1 MVTHVH
7 LAHAMTRSRFH
18 WLMRARF
25 LAFILLLPQVGQAQD
40 WECIQVEAN
49 GNLTMGWQPDGIGA
63 VSYNLDHLLPPP
75 DFTSFT
81 QVSIDLTAE
90 PTGTV
95 LGSASGF
102 DFSSQSFCFTLQA
115 QDAFGSNMAGLSDT
129 LCTLHLEL
137 SAGLIPGTVDLDWNS
152 PFHFNPPPGFSGVY
166 AVEQLLP
173 DGTWLEVV
181 SAPWLIG
188 NSNTSIPVTQCDG
201 WVTYRITLTETG
213 GCVHRSN
220 QASIEVSDELDP
232 PPPQILAIDVDSLTG
247 EAQISWAPS
256 LAPDVAGYIVY
267 GCIGAIE
274 TVLTV
279 LEDPGQLN
287 WTNPDSE
294 AGNTIEYYNV
304 AAFDSCY
311 VGGLPDPGAANP
323 ACAPSMYLAV
333 DWTQCT
339 DQAELQWSPVLHWP
353 TGVDRYEIWASELT
367 QGGVESGPLLLGEV
381 DGTLNYFLHL
391 GANIGSLYRYR
402 IVAYAQGTGW
412 TQSSNTAE
420 NLFTYPGGPEW
431 MRWLEASIVT
441 DSVAVVRAEVD
452 ASSNEPHAYEL
463 WRNEPFDDD
472 FEFVSSIFSTGGIVQ
487 MLDSSIEGQV
497 GQYKYYLKVVN
508 ACGDS
513 VLGTSVAETIFL
525 NGTVLEDRLS
535 NALSWTAF
543 EGWDAQRTRQVLL
556 RGIQF
561 GGTLEEVEDFGPF
574 DFSYD
579 DELEDLIG
587 TPGEFCYR
595 VRAEQGDSGWV
606 SVSNEVCLT
615 LPPVVWIPNALV
627 YNGFN
632 NTWRPSIAF
641 ADVTD
646 YRLDV
651 FSRWGDLIWT
661 TDDPQAAWDGTV
673 DGAML
678 PEAFYPYTLRI
689 QDGAGRVVTRMGHVM
704 VVLRP

>member
-1 MVTHVH
+1 MLSSLSYRSFL
-7 LAHAMTRSRFH
+7 LALLAVGTAFAGRS
-18 WLMRARF
+18 
-25 LAFILLLPQVGQAQD
+25 QA

-49 GNLTMGWQPDGIGA
+49 GNLTIGWEADVTGASFYNVDHMLPAPD
-63 VSYNLDHLLPPP
+63 Y
-75 DFTSFT
+75 TSFT
-81 QVSIDLTAE
+81 QLSVDLAVE

-95 LGSASGF
+95 LGAAGGF
-102 DFSSQSFCFTLQA
+102 DFSGQSFCFTLQA
-115 QDAFGSNMAGLSDT
+115 QDALGSNMGGLSDT

-152 PFHFNPPPGFSGVY
+152 PFHFNPPVGFSGTY

-173 DGTWLEVV
+173 DASWMEVM
-181 SAPWLIG
+181 AQPWLPG
-188 NSNTSIPVTQCDG
+188 NSNYSIPVTQCDG
-201 WVTYRITLTETG
+201 FVTYRITLTEAG

-220 QASIEVSDELDP
+220 QASIEVSDQTDP
-232 PPPQILAIDVDSLTG
+232 LPPQIVAVDVDSLTG
-247 EAQISWAPS
+247 EATISWEPGEEG
-256 LAPDVAGYIVY
+256 DIAGYLVY
-267 GCIGAIE
+267 TCSGSIQ
-274 TVLTV
+274 TVLAT
-279 LEDPGQLN
+279 LEDPNQLS
-287 WTNPDSE
+287 WTNPFSL
-294 AGNTIEYYNV
+294 AGQVIEYYNV

-311 VGGLPDPGAANP
+311 ILGMPDPGAASP
-323 ACAPSMYLAV
+323 ACAPSMYLDV
-333 DWTQCT
+333 DWTECT
-339 DQAELQWSPVLHWP
+339 DQADLQWSPVVHWP
-353 TGVDRYEIWASELT
+353 GGVDHYEVWATELNQNGV
-367 QGGVESGPLLLGEV
+367 QGAPFLLGEV
-381 DGTLNYFLHL
+381 SGGLNYFLHT

-402 IVAYAQGTGW
+402 VVAYAADEDW

-420 NLFTYPGGPEW
+420 NLFTYPGGPQW

-441 DSVAVVRAEVD
+441 DSVAVLRAEVD
-452 ASSNEPHAYEL
+452 GSSTEPHAYEL
-463 WRNEPFDDD
+463 WRNEPYDDD
-472 FEFVSSIFSTGGIVQ
+472 FEFVNSIYSVGGVIQ
-487 MLDSSIEGQV
+487 MLDSTIEGQV

-513 VLGTSVAETIFL
+513 VLGTSVAETVFL
-525 NGTVLEDRLS
+525 SGTVLESRLS
-535 NALSWTAF
+535 NALAWTAF
-543 EGWDAQRTRQVLL
+543 EGWDAPRTRQVLL
-556 RGIQF
+556 RGIQY
-561 GGTLEEVEDFGPF
+561 GGALDEVEDFGPN

-595 VRAEQGDSGWV
+595 LRAEQQDSGWV
-606 SVSNEVCLT
+606 SISNQVCLT

-632 NTWRPSIAF
+632 NTWKPSLAF

-661 TDDPQAAWDGTV
+661 TEDPDAAWDGTK
-673 DGAML
+673 DGALL

-689 QDGAGRVVTRMGHVM
+689 QDGAGRVVARMGHVQ